1 MSEFVLDIEYDV
13 SKHRYEPASR
23 VLQRSVMHPKQVFAL
38 VHKLGCQ
45 NVIYYGGALR
55 DAAHGVVPIDHDFI
69 ATAKP
74 GPLRHLQSVEQFR
87 HKFAQEVMA
96 AKLDAL
102 GAKMEHY
109 GHHGREGELVHLCF
123 NFQARK
129 IDLTISRKPVSLSE
143 VLANTNLGLSAIA
156 MNADGALYVANR
168 FLQDSAQ
175 RSITVSPDLS
185 AAERKRAHAKAFAL
199 RDRSYPSFMING
211 CV

>member
-1 MSEFVLDIEYDV
+1 MSEFVLDIEYDA

-23 VLQRSVMHPKQVFAL
+23 AVQRKVMYPKQVFAL
-38 VHKLGCQ
+38 VQKLGCQ
-45 NVIYYGGALR
+45 NPIYYGGALR
-55 DAAHGVVPIDHDFI
+55 DAAHGVVPMDHDFI

-74 GPLRHLQSVEQFR
+74 GPFRHELPAEQFR
-87 HKFAQEVMA
+87 RRFGQEVMA
-96 AKLDAL
+96 AKLDQL

-156 MNADGALYVANR
+156 MNADGDLYVANR
-168 FLQDSAQ
+168 FLQDSAM
-175 RSITVSPDLS
+175 RSITISPDLS
-185 AAERKRAHAKAFAL
+185 KADRERALSKAFAL
-199 RDRSYPSFMING
+199 RERSYPSFMIQG
-211 CV
+211 